1 MSESRRSF
9 GERKVAYVRLPD
21 DHHDFYD
28 AVAAQEGLDLGPWI
42 VKELAKNKGL
52 PVPEHVGRIKR
63 RKRSLD
69 NDLDHDH
76 ADRRERADPAA

>member
-1 MSESRRSF
+1 MSETGRSF

-21 DHHDFYD
+21 DHYDFYD

-42 VKELAKNKGL
+42 VKELAKHKGL

-63 RKRSLD
+63 RKRSID
-69 NDLDHDH
+69 EGHDL